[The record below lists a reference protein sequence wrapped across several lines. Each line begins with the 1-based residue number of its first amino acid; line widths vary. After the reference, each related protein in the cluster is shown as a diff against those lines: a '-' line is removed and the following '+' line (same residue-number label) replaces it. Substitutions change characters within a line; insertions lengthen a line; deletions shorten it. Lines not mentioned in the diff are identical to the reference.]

1 MPQQGSRKGDGFTPK
16 SFRRSAVHLFH
27 RSAVSAPVDDG
38 FVVFFWHSD
47 RIINKTAARET
58 PRASKARSGRLNS
71 RVGRKIF
78 SVSSA
83 RPIRMPKNTASSR
96 PCFFS
101 LSTLQRARP
110 RRKYSGIWAAW
121 RSCCPSVIQA
131 GALPSGNRRRR
142 KLCTARV
149 RDQVCSG
156 VWRL

>member
-27 RSAVSAPVDDG
+27 RSAVSAPVAEA
-38 FVVFFWHSD
+38 FVVFFWHSE
-47 RIINKTAARET
+47 RIINKTAARAT

-83 RPIRMPKNTASSR
+83 RPIRMPKKMASSR
-96 PCFFS
+96 PFFRS
-101 LSTLQRARP
+101 FRTLQRARP